1 MELSTPFPKGVPP
14 HVRRN
19 YHYFTFDG
27 AAKSEANTSTESSVL
42 SFRSQQ
48 RTPEA
53 QAVNSAAGS
62 RCRENC
68 NDPAPTAG
76 IVDER
81 NDKRAGMGCA
91 SLPAQSKE
99 ESQHEREGKRSRCI
113 DEEKEQ
119 GDDHHQPTSC
129 SWAPSALTECSVCL
143 EGYRTGD
150 KICCLPCA
158 HAFHAAVRFKPLYKI
173 ESACLETT
181 TWS

>member
-1 MELSTPFPKGVPP
+1 MELSTPLPKGVPP

-27 AAKSEANTSTESSVL
+27 AEKSEANTSTESSVL

-53 QAVNSAAGS
+53 QAMNSAAGG

-68 NDPAPTAG
+68 RGPAPTAG
-76 IVDER
+76 IADEGS
-81 NDKRAGMGCA
+81 DKRAAKGCA
-91 SLPAQSKE
+91 SLPAESKE
-99 ESQHEREGKRSRCI
+99 EGLHEREGKRSRCI

-119 GDDHHQPTSC
+119 DDDDYQPTSC

-143 EGYRTGD
+143 EGYRGGD
-150 KICCLPCA
+150 KMCRLPCA
-158 HAFHAAVRFKPLYKI
+158 HAFHAAVRFKPLFKLKPLFRRQT
-173 ESACLETT
+173 A
-181 TWS
+181 WR